1 MRGRKEPAQ
10 DLPAKKQLPV
20 QVIDVFTDAG
30 FERQRCAFIP
40 AQGNALG
47 LRHCFIKP

>member
-1 MRGRKEPAQ
+1 M
-10 DLPAKKQLPV
+10 

-40 AQGNALG
+40 AQDKYLFSVASPSINDATTLA
-47 LRHCFIKP
+47 